1 MSSGAP
7 AHNAS
12 VHNQGHGATDPA
24 SAGHHGPMRDDEAGT
39 AHGAIGALVHRAV
52 DGDEQATHDL
62 LAHVHPLALRYCRTR
77 LSRLPGDARHFVEDL
92 AQEVCVA
99 VLLALPRY
107 KDTGRPFEAFIFAI
121 ASHKVADLQ
130 RAAMR
135 HPGSTAV
142 PSDEMPERPDDS
154 LGPGGARPAQQRRR
168 VGQETAGQPAREPA
182 RADPPAHRRGAHRG
196 GDRPDVGN
204 VTRRGPGGAA
214 PRAEPAA
221 GPGGAVT
228 PVPAPPLRER
238 DSASVAYERTISRSR
253 TNLRSRGPCGTVE

>member
-1 MSSGAP
+1 
-7 AHNAS
+7 
-12 VHNQGHGATDPA
+12 
-24 SAGHHGPMRDDEAGT
+24 MRDDEAGT
-39 AHGAIGALVHRAV
+39 AQGAIGALVHRAV

-154 LGPGGARPAQQRRR
+154 LGPEERALLSSDAEWAKKLLASLPENQRELILLRIAVGLTAEETGQMLGMSPGAVRVAQHRALSRCGPWRSSNARARTASSCVRRR
-168 VGQETAGQPAREPA
+168 
-182 RADPPAHRRGAHRG
+182 
-196 GDRPDVGN
+196 
-204 VTRRGPGGAA
+204 
-214 PRAEPAA
+214 
-221 GPGGAVT
+221 
-228 PVPAPPLRER
+228 
-238 DSASVAYERTISRSR
+238 IS
-253 TNLRSRGPCGTVE
+253 CI

>member
-12 VHNQGHGATDPA
+12 VHNNGRGAAESTP
-24 SAGHHGPMRDDEAGT
+24 AGHHGPMRDDEAGT
-39 AHGAIGALVHRAV
+39 GQGAIGALVHRAV

-107 KDTGRPFEAFIFAI
+107 KDTGRPFEAFVFAI
-121 ASHKVADLQ
+121 AAHKVADLQ

-135 HPGSTAV
+135 HPGLTAV

-154 LGPGGARPAQQRRR
+154 LGPRSAPCSAA
-168 VGQETAGQPAREPA
+168 TP
-182 RADPPAHRRGAHRG
+182 
-196 GDRPDVGN
+196 N
-204 VTRRGPGGAA
+204 GP
-214 PRAEPAA
+214 
-221 GPGGAVT
+221 
-228 PVPAPPLRER
+228 
-238 DSASVAYERTISRSR
+238 RS
-253 TNLRSRGPCGTVE
+253 

>member
-12 VHNQGHGATDPA
+12 VHNYGRGAADQ
-24 SAGHHGPMRDDEAGT
+24 SAPRHHGPMRDDKT
-39 AHGAIGALVHRAV
+39 TVIGALVLRAV
-52 DGDEQATHDL
+52 EGDEQATHDL

-107 KDTGRPFEAFIFAI
+107 KDTGRPFEAFVFAI
-121 ASHKVADLQ
+121 AAHKVADLQ

-154 LGPGGARPAQQRRR
+154 LGPEERALLSSDAEWAKKLMANLPENQRELLLLRIA
-168 VGQETAGQPAREPA
+168 VGLTAEETGQMLGMSP
-182 RADPPAHRRGAHRG
+182 
-196 GDRPDVGN
+196 
-204 VTRRGPGGAA
+204 
-214 PRAEPAA
+214 
-221 GPGGAVT
+221 GAVR
-228 PVPAPPLRER
+228 VAQHRALSRLRALAEQ
-238 DSASVAYERTISRSR
+238 
-253 TNLRSRGPCGTVE
+253 

>member
-1 MSSGAP
+1 
-7 AHNAS
+7 
-12 VHNQGHGATDPA
+12 
-24 SAGHHGPMRDDEAGT
+24 MRDDET
-39 AHGAIGALVHRAV
+39 TVIGALVHRAV

-107 KDTGRPFEAFIFAI
+107 KDTGRPFEAFVFAI
-121 ASHKVADLQ
+121 AGHKVADLQ

-154 LGPGGARPAQQRRR
+154 LGPEERSAATPSGPRNSWPTCPRTSGSCCCCGSPSGSRPRRRDRCSACRPA
-168 VGQETAGQPAREPA
+168 
-182 RADPPAHRRGAHRG
+182 
-196 GDRPDVGN
+196 
-204 VTRRGPGGAA
+204 
-214 PRAEPAA
+214 
-221 GPGGAVT
+221 
-228 PVPAPPLRER
+228 
-238 DSASVAYERTISRSR
+238 RSGW
-253 TNLRSRGPCGTVE
+253 RSTGR

>member
-1 MSSGAP
+1 MTSGAP

-12 VHNQGHGATDPA
+12 VHNDGRGAADRSA
-24 SAGHHGPMRDDEAGT
+24 AGHHGPMRDDEAVSS
-39 AHGAIGALVHRAV
+39 AQGAIGGLVLRAV

-107 KDTGRPFEAFIFAI
+107 KDTGRPFEAFVFAI
-121 ASHKVADLQ
+121 AAHKVADLQ

-135 HPGSTAV
+135 GPGSTAV

-154 LGPGGARPAQQRRR
+154 LGPEERALLSSDAEWAKKLLANLPENQRELLLLRIA
-168 VGQETAGQPAREPA
+168 VGLTAEETGQMLGMSP
-182 RADPPAHRRGAHRG
+182 
-196 GDRPDVGN
+196 
-204 VTRRGPGGAA
+204 
-214 PRAEPAA
+214 
-221 GPGGAVT
+221 GAVR
-228 PVPAPPLRER
+228 VAQHRALSRLRALAEQ
-238 DSASVAYERTISRSR
+238 
-253 TNLRSRGPCGTVE
+253 